1 MWQRS
6 FVLGSACLVAMWAC
20 GSNTSSPGDPGGTAA
35 GGMGGGSES
44 DGGGGASAGNCG
56 APCDPGTFCSTT
68 GICIA
73 DGTCASN
80 ADCMSVALEC
90 NPDTGSCEPG
100 GGCGATEVV
109 ITPVP
114 PNLMIALDRSCSMRR
129 DLDDVLNIAGPNK
142 WTFSVD
148 AINKMTT
155 DYDDEM
161 RFGLILF
168 PDTTPSNCAQDAPA
182 VAVGVDNELTIQTLL
197 TAALD
202 TADVNYPNGPC
213 VTNIDSAMEQVSQQV
228 ELTDPDRPNY
238 ALLITDGR
246 QAGCNL
252 AGGDSGT
259 ESILA
264 AMHAA
269 GISTFVVGFGGG
281 VDPAQLD
288 AFAIAGGVPLATS
301 PAYYQADD
309 AMELEAALE
318 AIANEALSCVFDL
331 DDVPG
336 SVDDIFVF
344 LDNSPTPVDRDPVDG
359 WDYDPATNQV
369 ELFGQLCEDLKNGDI
384 SDIDIVLG
392 CPEPTPD

>member
-1 MWQRS
+1 MWQRWIG
-6 FVLGSACLVAMWAC
+6 LGSACLVTMWAC
-20 GSNTSSPGDPGGTAA
+20 GSDTTSIANPATTAA
-35 GGMGGGSES
+35 GGTGGASSS

-56 APCDPGTFCSTT
+56 APCDPGSFCSDT
-68 GICIA
+68 GVCIA
-73 DGTCASN
+73 DGTCASD
-80 ADCMSVALEC
+80 ADCMSVALAC
-90 NPDTGSCEPG
+90 DLDTGLCQPG
-100 GGCGATEVV
+100 DGCGATEVV

-129 DLDDVLNIAGPNK
+129 DLDNVLNIAGPNK

-155 DYDDEM
+155 DYDDKM

-168 PDTTPSNCAQDAPA
+168 PDTTPSSCGQDAPA
-182 VAVGVDNELTIQTLL
+182 VAVGIDNELTIQTLL

-202 TADVNYPNGPC
+202 TGDANYPDGPC
-213 VTNIDSAMEQVSQQV
+213 VTNIDSAMEQVSLQT

-238 ALLITDGR
+238 ALLITDGK

-264 AMHAA
+264 AMHVA

-288 AFAIAGGVPLATS
+288 AFAVAGGVPLATS

-309 AMELEAALE
+309 ALELEAALE
-318 AIANEALSCVFDL
+318 AIANEALSCIFDL
-331 DDVPG
+331 DDVPD

-344 LDNSPTPVDRDPVDG
+344 INNDTTPVNQDPVDG

-369 ELFGQLCEDLKNGDI
+369 ELNGQLCEDLKNGDI